1 MNGVGL
7 AKSCDSR
14 KKFGRLLHFCHM
26 QLGCCRLVLISTRAE
41 DLCLGKKVPW
51 QLVALIED
59 HKCMEVEVHEWYI
72 YVVHRALATLASKS
86 FVDIFLGL
94 VTQLLAHSSDII
106 VCIKQKK
113 LSLHLVVTNIC
124 LWHHVCMQSL
134 TFF

>member
-1 MNGVGL
+1 MVL

-59 HKCMEVEVHEWYI
+59 HKCMEVAEHKWYI
-72 YVVHRALATLASKS
+72 YAVHRALATLASKS
-86 FVDIFLGL
+86 FVDIYFGACNSI
-94 VTQLLAHSSDII
+94 TS
-106 VCIKQKK
+106 
-113 LSLHLVVTNIC
+113 
-124 LWHHVCMQSL
+124 
-134 TFF
+134 